1 MNKTLL
7 PIRLVFVA
15 LCAGAG
21 WLICYTIPDWDHYL
35 GRAVFIGFSVG
46 MLTVLTDIMLK
57 GFSLRGLSAITFGLL
72 IGALTAYLISTSPL
86 LARGDPQTMYLAQLG
101 VYLIV
106 TYLSTVIALRGKDEF
121 NLVIPYVRFVPQE
134 VEVPLV
140 VIDTSA
146 LIDGRVAKIYEAG
159 FLSAA
164 LVIPRFILDELQ
176 AVADSAEP
184 AKQARGRRGLEAL
197 NQLRQVK
204 NIDIRIHE
212 SEVGKRQEVDAKL
225 VFLAQSMRAK
235 LLTMDYNL
243 AKMAEF
249 HGVMWLNINILARAL
264 RPELILGEILELELV
279 KTGKEEGQAIGY
291 LEDGSMVVVSH
302 ARSMLGRRVNVEISS
317 ILPSAGGKMIFA
329 RLLPDTSS
337 S

>member
-1 MNKTLL
+1 M
-7 PIRLVFVA
+7 
-15 LCAGAG
+15 
-21 WLICYTIPDWDHYL
+21 
-35 GRAVFIGFSVG
+35 
-46 MLTVLTDIMLK
+46 
-57 GFSLRGLSAITFGLL
+57 
-72 IGALTAYLISTSPL
+72 
-86 LARGDPQTMYLAQLG
+86 
-101 VYLIV
+101 
-106 TYLSTVIALRGKDEF
+106 
-121 NLVIPYVRFVPQE
+121 
-134 VEVPLV
+134 
-140 VIDTSA
+140 
-146 LIDGRVAKIYEAG
+146 
-159 FLSAA
+159 
-164 LVIPRFILDELQ
+164 
-176 AVADSAEP
+176 
-184 AKQARGRRGLEAL
+184 
-197 NQLRQVK
+197 RQVK

-279 KTGKEEGQAIGY
+279 KAGKEEGQAIGY
-291 LEDGSMVVVSH
+291 LDDGSMVVVSH

>member
-7 PIRLVFVA
+7 PIRLVFVT
-15 LCAGAG
+15 LCAAAG
-21 WLICYTIPDWDHYL
+21 WLICYTVPEWDHYQ
-35 GRAVFIGFSVG
+35 GRALFIGFSIGV
-46 MLTVLTDIMLK
+46 LVVLTDILLK
-57 GFSLRGLSAITFGLL
+57 GFSLRGLSAISFGLL
-72 IGALTAYLISTSPL
+72 VGTVTSYLIGTSPL
-86 LARGDPQTMYLAQLG
+86 FARGDPQNVYLAQLG
-101 VYLIV
+101 LFLIL
-106 TYLSTVIALRGKDEF
+106 TYLATVIALRGKDEF

-134 VEVPLV
+134 VDVPLV
-140 VIDTSA
+140 VVDTSA
-146 LIDGRVAKIYEAG
+146 LIDGRIAKIYEAG

-176 AVADSAEP
+176 AVADSPEP
-184 AKQARGRRGLEAL
+184 TKQARGRRGLEAL
-197 NQLRQVK
+197 GQLRQVK

-249 HGVMWLNINILARAL
+249 HGVLWLNINLLARAL
-264 RPELILGEILELELV
+264 RPELILGEKLELELV
-279 KTGKEEGQAIGY
+279 KAGKEEGQAIGY

-329 RLLPDTSS
+329 RLLPDAS
-337 S
+337 